1 MSYLLFIWATVFAR
15 PWLAH
20 IQLLFL
26 SAKSRI
32 LPSVYFLYRIPQPAQ
47 IEKKKCNLFFLQAQN
62 RTANL
67 EELIFPLNNKLILSD
82 LFSQDTSLYLCIAP
96 CWTLPGFMEHHWT
109 HRPNGVAEVRKKPVT
124 SVLRAPSIDLL
135 LNFCSHAC
143 ISFSLMMK
151 TARKKKK
158 ELAPTLP
165 PLPIQH
171 KFISHRVS

>member
-1 MSYLLFIWATVFAR
+1 MSSLLFIWATVFAR

-20 IQLLFL
+20 IRLLFL
-26 SAKSRI
+26 SARSRI
-32 LPSVYFLYRIPQPAQ
+32 LPSVYFLDWIPQPAQ
-47 IEKKKCNLFFLQAQN
+47 TEKKNVNLFSLQALN

-82 LFSQDTSLYLCIAP
+82 LFSQDTRLYLCVAP
-96 CWTLPGFMEHHWT
+96 CWTLPDFMEHYWT

-124 SVLRAPSIDLL
+124 SVLRALSLDLL

-151 TARKKKK
+151 TARKNKKRTCSNSSPF
-158 ELAPTLP
+158 ANPTQVYL
-165 PLPIQH
+165 
-171 KFISHRVS
+171 SSC